1 MTVRIAAKIATI
13 CEKIFAKLSLTS
25 DRGMPA
31 KMLQS
36 TREMNASVGV
46 GESSESSRAI
56 ESAKRT
62 LDNSPALQCWG
73 HRDKVFMLAWNPT
86 DESVGY

>member
-1 MTVRIAAKIATI
+1 
-13 CEKIFAKLSLTS
+13 
-25 DRGMPA
+25 MPA
-31 KMLQS
+31 KMLPS

-56 ESAKRT
+56 ESAKWT
-62 LDNSPALQCWG
+62 LDNSPALQCWS
-73 HRDKVFMLAWNPT
+73 HCDKVFMLAWDPT